1 MSICNLQISHFYG
14 VEFINEGGKK
24 RSTRVRANSIGK
36 AKSLGQS
43 MEQAGE
49 ELFAVW
55 MIG

>member
-1 MSICNLQISHFYG
+1 MPNCNFQINHYYG

-24 RSTRVRANSIGK
+24 RSSRVCANSIGK